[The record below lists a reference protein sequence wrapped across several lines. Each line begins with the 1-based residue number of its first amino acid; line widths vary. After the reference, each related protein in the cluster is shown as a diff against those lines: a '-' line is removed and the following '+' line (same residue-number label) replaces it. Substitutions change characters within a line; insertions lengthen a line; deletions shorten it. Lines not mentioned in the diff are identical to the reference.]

1 VNAGDR
7 AVNLAPTTLA
17 KKGITQL
24 LGLFVI
30 AFMAVAFTA
39 CGEEPKKPPT
49 KGDNDQKISRPSTP
63 VPDPIT
69 RTFDLG
75 EGVNLEMV
83 LISAG
88 TFKMGSL
95 DSEVGSQSD
104 ETRHEVT
111 ISKPFYLG
119 KYPITVA
126 QWKRFVAV
134 TDYKTEAETSGGAF
148 KWDGKEWK
156 LDPDTNWK
164 HPGFRQAPTHPVV
177 CVSWNDV
184 QKFHS
189 WLNALAL
196 KNATT
201 FAMPSESQWEYACRA
216 GTTTPFH
223 FGSELNG
230 TQANC
235 DGNFPYGTNR
245 KGPFVEKTT
254 PVGTYPPNAW
264 GLYDMHGNVWQW
276 CSDWY
281 GEYPEK
287 PIKDPVGPL
296 SGKHRVLRGG
306 SWFINANLCRAASR
320 LRTFPSNRDD
330 DCGGRVFL
338 ALDF

>member
-1 VNAGDR
+1 MNHP
-7 AVNLAPTTLA
+7 PTTLA

-30 AFMAVAFTA
+30 VFMAVAFTA
-39 CGEEPKKPPT
+39 CGEEQITAP
-49 KGDNDQKISRPSTP
+49 DP

-88 TFKMGSL
+88 TFKMGST
-95 DSEVGSQSD
+95 DSEVGSDSD
-104 ETRHEVT
+104 ETQHEVT

-134 TDYKTEAETSGGAF
+134 TSYKTEAETSGGAF
-148 KWDGKEWK
+148 KWDSKKSELE

-164 HPGFRQAPTHPVV
+164 HPGFRQGPTHPVV

-184 QKFHS
+184 QKFHG
-189 WLNALAL
+189 WLNALGL
-196 KNATT
+196 KNATK
-201 FAMPSESQWEYACRA
+201 FAMPTEAQWEYACRA
-216 GTTTPFH
+216 GTTKPFH
-223 FGSELNG
+223 FGTELNG

-235 DGNFPYGTNR
+235 NGIYPYGTNNQ
-245 KGPFVEKTT
+245 GPFWEKTT
-254 PVGTYPPNAW
+254 PVGKYPPNTW
-264 GLYDMHGNVWQW
+264 GVYDMHGNVWQW

-287 PIKDPVGPL
+287 PVKDPVGPL
-296 SGKHRVLRGG
+296 MGKHRVQRGG
-306 SWFINANLCRAASR
+306 SWYDNAMYCRAANR
-320 LRTFPSNRDD
+320 YGNNPALRFYY
-330 DCGGRVFL
+330 CGGRVFL
-338 ALDF
+338 PVEF